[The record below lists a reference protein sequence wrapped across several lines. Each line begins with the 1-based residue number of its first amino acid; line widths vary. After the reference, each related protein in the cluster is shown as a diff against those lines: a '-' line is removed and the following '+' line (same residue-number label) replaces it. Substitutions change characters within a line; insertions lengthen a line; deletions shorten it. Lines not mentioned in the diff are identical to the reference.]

1 MNDQRINDTGDV
13 KYTECVFGKIDV
25 EYLRGT
31 IKKLAIKNG
40 KEGIYPF
47 ERKEVILVIPVPN
60 VRETNKIEKYR
71 PINKLFVCKNI
82 LEMVIQNSLLNIWK
96 K

>member
-13 KYTECVFGKIDV
+13 KYTECVFDVFNKIDV

-40 KEGIYPF
+40 TKEGIKIYPFKKIYPF
-47 ERKEVILVIPVPN
+47 EQKEVILVIPVPN
-60 VRETNKIEKYR
+60 SRNK
-71 PINKLFVCKNI
+71 
-82 LEMVIQNSLLNIWK
+82 
-96 K
+96 

>member
-1 MNDQRINDTGDV
+1 
-13 KYTECVFGKIDV
+13 
-25 EYLRGT
+25 LRGT

-40 KEGIYPF
+40 TKEGIKIYPFKKIYPF
-47 ERKEVILVIPVPN
+47 EQKEVILVIPVPN